1 MGWGHQFT
9 YKDFD
14 LSFQLTGQFGFKIL
28 NEAKAY
34 YENNAVAYNRMKSA
48 AEAPFGDGH
57 VLSVAK
63 KQTFTSYHLE
73 NGDFVKLSNFTLG
86 YNVPLKENKFVK
98 RLRAYVSGENLFCI
112 TGYDGLDP
120 ELTNGD
126 RTQFGIDRRDK
137 YPSSRTFTFG
147 LNVTF

>member
-1 MGWGHQFT
+1 MIENKETGEAEEFTDNMLTDDKYHQYLGNALPKVVMGWGHQFT

-57 VLSVAK
+57 VLSVAQ
-63 KQTFTSYHLE
+63 KQTF
-73 NGDFVKLSNFTLG
+73 
-86 YNVPLKENKFVK
+86 
-98 RLRAYVSGENLFCI
+98 
-112 TGYDGLDP
+112 
-120 ELTNGD
+120 
-126 RTQFGIDRRDK
+126 
-137 YPSSRTFTFG
+137 
-147 LNVTF
+147 